1 MSEKKYKC
9 LLVSDFTTDNF
20 AGLLTNNEDSPFVE
34 SFTAPF
40 GQVFPVLLNKN
51 HECWSKEY
59 DCAVVW
65 TQAQSVVEPFN
76 YLLNYRRINRK
87 ELLDKLDEYLS
98 ALSHIRDRVK
108 VVFVPSWVMPS
119 YNRGFG
125 MLEMKA
131 STGIAAM
138 LMQMNVRLS
147 EYFDNI
153 SNVFVLDA
161 QRWIAQ
167 VGARAFS
174 SKLWYMGK
182 VPFSND
188 VFSEAVK
195 DIKAAINGISGASR
209 KLVIVDLDDTLWGGI
224 AGDDGWDNL
233 RLGGHDAIGEA
244 YVDFQHALKS
254 LTNRGILLGV
264 VSKNEEKIALEAIE
278 KHPEIV
284 DGSRYAFHLNR
295 WQKIFGAGSI
305 KILFQENLATEPD
318 IYARQLCNYLNIS
331 YKQIPQILFKKIN
344 EAALPF
350 SSILAYIG
358 IHFADFIRYL
368 GWYKIIHLAKG
379 LGLKEVFFGRP
390 GQNLLPQMSNE
401 DHRWLMEELRP
412 DILRLQEMLDT
423 DLSHWLANKY

>member
-1 MSEKKYKC
+1 MRHLPDS
-9 LLVSDFTTDNF
+9 LVIGPQKAGTT
-20 AGLLTNNEDSPFVE
+20 
-34 SFTAPF
+34 
-40 GQVFPVLLNKN
+40 
-51 HECWSKEY
+51 WIY
-59 DCAVVW
+59 
-65 TQAQSVVEPFN
+65 
-76 YLLNYRRINRK
+76 
-87 ELLDKLDEYLS
+87 EYLKS
-98 ALSHIRDRVK
+98 REDICLPIGVKETFFFDRYYSRGLDWYSKHFKPSGGHILCMEVA
-108 VVFVPSWVMPS
+108 PS
-119 YNRGFG
+119 YFHKPEAAARIYHELGKIILISTLRDPVKRSFSHYLHLLRRG
-125 MLEMKA
+125 K
-131 STGIAAM
+131 T
-138 LMQMNVRLS
+138 RLS
-147 EYFDNI
+147 FR
-153 SNVFVLDA
+153 S
-161 QRWIAQ
+161 
-167 VGARAFS
+167 
-174 SKLWYMGK
+174 
-182 VPFSND
+182 
-188 VFSEAVK
+188 
-195 DIKAAINGISGASR
+195 
-209 KLVIVDLDDTLWGGI
+209 
-224 AGDDGWDNL
+224 
-233 RLGGHDAIGEA
+233 
-244 YVDFQHALKS
+244 
-254 LTNRGILLGV
+254 
-264 VSKNEEKIALEAIE
+264 AIE